1 MLYKKLLKYWLPV
14 IIWMGVIVWTST
26 GVFSYEHTSRFIVP
40 VLQFLFPSLSLD
52 HVNMLHELIRK
63 STYIGIYFVL
73 GLLLFRASVVTL
85 RKNDASGG

>member
-26 GVFSYEHTSRFIVP
+26 GVFSYEHT
-40 VLQFLFPSLSLD
+40 LSLD

-85 RKNDASGG
+85 RKNNASGG